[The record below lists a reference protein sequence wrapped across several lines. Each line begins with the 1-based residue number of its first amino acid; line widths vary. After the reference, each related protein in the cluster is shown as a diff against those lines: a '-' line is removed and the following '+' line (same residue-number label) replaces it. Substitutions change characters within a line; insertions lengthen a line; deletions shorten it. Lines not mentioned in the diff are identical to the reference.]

1 MLIMEKI
8 GKKFNL
14 KNFDNYKV
22 SYGTVDSTLNQ
33 SIYLNLSTWVEP
45 MVSEFDAKKLISNLN
60 KTIKQSVYENIQNS
74 DFDGRYIIDVDI
86 RESGFRYGKRSFMS
100 CNITLYTNTPVIS
113 IKASVLNL
121 SGNIIKALDNK
132 FLDTLSFKKTK
143 KPSL

>member
-100 CNITLYTNTPVIS
+100 CNITLYT
-113 IKASVLNL
+113 KHLLLVLKL
-121 SGNIIKALDNK
+121 QS
-132 FLDTLSFKKTK
+132 
-143 KPSL
+143 